1 MLNLT
6 RQERIVVT
14 FLIINALI
22 GLGVVY
28 FKKTHPQIDTKIASS
43 HLKKEEDRRS
53 SGKIFP
59 ININTAG
66 TEQFILLPGIGPALA
81 KRIIDYRELN
91 GPFNKVDEIKHVK
104 GVGPKKFSK
113 IKDYLALE

>member
-6 RQERIVVT
+6 RQERIVVA

-28 FKKTHPQIDTKIASS
+28 FKKTHPQIDTKITSS
-43 HLKKEEDRRS
+43 EFDQKRS
-53 SGKIFP
+53 SRISKKTFP
-59 ININTAG
+59 IDINTAP
-66 TEQFILLPGIGPALA
+66 TEQFMLLPGIGPALA

-104 GVGPKKFSK
+104 GIGPTKFSK
-113 IKDYLALE
+113 IKDYLVLE